1 MGYSAHRRAW
11 TKRTESAS
19 FKTKEDPQ
27 DLQMSGKGEDSSYGT
42 VNQETTSKSLS
53 GWWPLSPPHSMTTD
67 RKADVAI
74 A

>member
-42 VNQETTSKSLS
+42 VN
-53 GWWPLSPPHSMTTD
+53 
-67 RKADVAI
+67 
-74 A
+74 